1 MAKRSREMPESAA
14 QFVPVKLTLR
24 TARQAAADCK
34 GCDLYRRATQT
45 VFGEGRADAAVVFV
59 GEQPGDSED
68 LAGKPFV
75 GPAGRL
81 LDQAL
86 EAAGIARDE
95 VYVTN
100 VVKHFKWEPRGK
112 RRIHVKPRI
121 SEIRACRPWLETEL
135 KLIKPRALVCLGAT
149 AAQALLGST
158 FKVSTE
164 RGKFVES
171 PLAPLVMATVHPS
184 SVLRAQTDEERHQAM
199 EELVADLRTL
209 AKRLAR

>member
-1 MAKRSREMPESAA
+1 MAKKPLEIPESAA
-14 QFVPVKLTLR
+14 PFIPSRPTLR
-24 TARQAAADCK
+24 TARQASAKCT
-34 GCDLYRRATQT
+34 GCDLYRHATQT

-59 GEQPGDSED
+59 GEQPGDAED
-68 LAGKPFV
+68 SAGKPFV
-75 GPAGRL
+75 GPAGRV

-86 EAAGIARDE
+86 EAAGIARED

-135 KLIKPRALVCLGAT
+135 ALIKPRALVCLGAT

-171 PLAPLVMATVHPS
+171 PLASLVMATVHPA

-209 AKRLAR
+209 AKRLSR

>member
-24 TARQAAADCK
+24 TARQAAADCR

-100 VVKHFKWEPRGK
+100 VVKHFKWDPRGK

-135 KLIKPRALVCLGAT
+135 KLIKPR
-149 AAQALLGST
+149 
-158 FKVSTE
+158 
-164 RGKFVES
+164 RW
-171 PLAPLVMATVHPS
+171 
-184 SVLRAQTDEERHQAM
+184 LRW
-199 EELVADLRTL
+199 
-209 AKRLAR
+209 